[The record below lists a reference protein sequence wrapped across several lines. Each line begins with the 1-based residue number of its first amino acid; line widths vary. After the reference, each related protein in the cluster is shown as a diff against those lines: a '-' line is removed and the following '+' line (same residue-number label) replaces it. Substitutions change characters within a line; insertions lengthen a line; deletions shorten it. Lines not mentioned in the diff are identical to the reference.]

1 MDTEQLKIQI
11 EKERNL
17 LHTDRLDVSFGE
29 IMRMYEDKEIVIKP
43 AFQRYFRWD
52 EEQRTRFIESILL
65 GIPIPPIFVAED
77 GNGVCELVD
86 GLQRISTVLSFFG
99 VLKSEDEGIRN
110 KNNWELIKG
119 ERVEALEGFTYETIP
134 NQFRLNIKRST
145 CRVEIL
151 RWNSNYDMGFEL
163 FNRLN
168 TGGSPLTTQEIRNCI
183 YRDISPKFNDF
194 LKKLAANQDFRKLI
208 DLSNEQYEELYDEE
222 LALRFISLY
231 NNLKEVRTSISQHM
245 TKFMKDA
252 LEKENF
258 DYDGYERIFTQ
269 VFALLKPL
277 GTKIFR
283 QDDDNFATAL
293 YDVITIGVAENYDYY
308 KSQPSEVILNKIDKE
323 VRKDTILIK
332 LSRRGGN
339 NQKDRII
346 NRLTEAKRIFGNIN
360 HLRYSSSLYFLLPIT
375 NYPLPASTD
384 TISVQ
389 PDMI

>member
-1 MDTEQLKIQI
+1 MDTEKLTIQI
-11 EKERNL
+11 EEQRNL

-77 GNGVCELVD
+77 GDGVWELVD

-110 KNNWELIKG
+110 KNNWELMKG
-119 ERVEALEGFTYETIP
+119 ERVESLEGFTYATIP
-134 NQFRLNIKRST
+134 NQFRLNIKRAT

-151 RWNSNYDMGFEL
+151 RWNSNYDMRFEL

-194 LKKLAANQDFRKLI
+194 LKELAANEDFRTLI
-208 DLSNEQYEELYDEE
+208 DLSNEQYEQLYDEE

-231 NNLKEVRTSISQHM
+231 KNLKNVRTSISQHM
-245 TKFMKDA
+245 TKFMKNA
-252 LEKENF
+252 LENENF
-258 DYDGYERIFTQ
+258 DYEGYRKIFTQ

-277 GTKIFR
+277 GREIFR
-283 QDDDNFATAL
+283 QKDGNFATAL
-293 YDVITIGVAENYDYY
+293 YDVITIGVGENYDYY
-308 KSQPSEVILNKIDKE
+308 KSQDLELIRNKLKE
-323 VRKDTILIK
+323 VDKDSVLIK
-332 LSRRGGN
+332 FSRRGGN

-360 HLRYSSSLYFLLPIT
+360 K
-375 NYPLPASTD
+375 
-384 TISVQ
+384 
-389 PDMI
+389 

>member
-1 MDTEQLKIQI
+1 MDTEKLTIQI
-11 EKERNL
+11 EEQRNL

-29 IMRMYEDKEIVIKP
+29 IMGMYERQEIVIKP

-52 EEQRTRFIESILL
+52 IEQRTRFIESILL

-77 GNGVCELVD
+77 SEGVWELVD

-99 VLKSEDEGIRN
+99 VLKSEDEGIR
-110 KNNWELIKG
+110 KNNNWMLTAG
-119 ERVEALEGFTYETIP
+119 EKVESLEGFTYESIP
-134 NQFRLNIKRST
+134 NKFRLNLKRAN

-151 RWNSNYDMGFEL
+151 RTNSNYDMRFEL

-194 LKKLAANQDFRKLI
+194 LKELAANQDFRTLI
-208 DLSNEQYEELYDEE
+208 DLSHEQYEQLYDEE

-231 NNLKEVRTSISQHM
+231 KNIKKVRTSISQHM

-252 LEKENF
+252 LENENF
-258 DYDGYERIFTQ
+258 DYEGYRKIFTQ

-277 GTKIFR
+277 GREIFR
-283 QDDDNFATAL
+283 QKDGNFATAL
-293 YDVITIGVAENYDYY
+293 YDVITIGVGENYDYY
-308 KSQPSEVILNKIDKE
+308 KSQDLEIIRNKLKE
-323 VRKDTILIK
+323 VDKDSVLIK
-332 LSRRGGN
+332 FSRRGGN

-360 HLRYSSSLYFLLPIT
+360 K
-375 NYPLPASTD
+375 
-384 TISVQ
+384 
-389 PDMI
+389 

>member
-1 MDTEQLKIQI
+1 MDTEKLKIQI
-11 EKERNL
+11 EEQRNL

-77 GNGVCELVD
+77 GDGVWELVD

-99 VLKSEDEGIRN
+99 GLKSEDEGIRN
-110 KNNWELIKG
+110 KNNWELMKG
-119 ERVEALEGFTYETIP
+119 ERVESLEGFTYETIP

-151 RWNSNYDMGFEL
+151 RWNSNYDMRFEL

-194 LKKLAANQDFRKLI
+194 LKELAANQDFRTLI

-258 DYDGYERIFTQ
+258 DYEGYERIFTQ

-277 GTKIFR
+277 GREIFR
-283 QDDDNFATAL
+283 QKDGNFATAL
-293 YDVITIGVAENYDYY
+293 YDVITIGVGENYDYY
-308 KSQPSEVILNKIDKE
+308 KSQDLEVIRNKLKE
-323 VRKDTILIK
+323 VDKDSVLIK
-332 LSRRGGN
+332 FSRRGGN

-360 HLRYSSSLYFLLPIT
+360 K
-375 NYPLPASTD
+375 
-384 TISVQ
+384 
-389 PDMI
+389 